1 MISSRKKSIANLK
14 KKQAEKYQNSGNRNE
29 SNIPP
34 INSIVNN
41 SNDQDSMPSISKQ
54 LDRILNSHKMSIVR
68 NVKKNAKNSEK
79 YRSPNHVKIKSISN
93 ENDRREL
100 AIDGLPN
107 TIVKP
112 NKKNVNREARN
123 DMPVLSSI
131 SEQKANKL

>member
-1 MISSRKKSIANLK
+1 
-14 KKQAEKYQNSGNRNE
+14 
-29 SNIPP
+29 
-34 INSIVNN
+34 
-41 SNDQDSMPSISKQ
+41 MPSISKQ